1 MPLLTASDLNVS
13 YGDVEVFSD
22 VSLEVAEGA
31 RIGLVG
37 PNGGGK
43 TSLLRVLVGHAEP
56 SGGHVYGSSSV
67 KIAYVPQVTPASAGG
82 TIRDEVMLV
91 FREVVRLEDDI
102 ASAAMA
108 AGDGWRTPLAASA
121 ERRYSSLLARYEAL
135 GGHDYMN
142 RTERVADGVGLT
154 PQTLAKDAETAS
166 GGERTRAA
174 LAAALLA
181 EPDLLVLDEP
191 TNYLDFRGLAWLEK
205 LLDGWHGA
213 FVVVSHDRFFLDATV
228 RQVWDLSHGRLRS
241 YRAGYA
247 KYRALRTEQ
256 AARQAKEYERQQEAI
271 AREQA
276 FIDRYRAGQRARE
289 AKGREKR
296 LARLGRIEAPDRD
309 ARAIHVA
316 AGAVSR
322 GPRVVAAAQDLRV
335 GFLVEGVETE
345 LVAVPDLRAAKR
357 LVHRRDRQQRHRQD
371 DAASHHPGPAATAV
385 WGSQDRRE
393 GHRRV
398 PPAGGRLPTGSGHRP
413 RGDAVGQKH
422 PHIRGAGLPRKIPL
436 HG

>member
-43 TSLLRVLVGHAEP
+43 TSLLRVLVGHVEP

-67 KIAYVPQVTPASAGG
+67 KIAYVPQVMPASAAG

-108 AGDGWRTPLAASA
+108 LETAGDASRRVA

-228 RQVWDLSHGRLRS
+228 RQVWELSHGRLRS

-296 LARLGRIEAPDRD
+296 LARLERIEAPDRD

-316 AGAVSR
+316 AGPVSR

-335 GFLVEGVETE
+335 GFIEDGTETE
-345 LVAVPDLRAAKR
+345 LVAVPDLELPRGSRTAVIGSNGTGKTTLLR
-357 LVHRRDRQQRHRQD
+357 TILGDHPPLSGEVRIGEKVTVGYHRQGD
-371 DAASHHPGPAATAV
+371 DSLPA
-385 WGSQDRRE
+385 Q
-393 GHRRV
+393 
-398 PPAGGRLPTGSGHRP
+398 
-413 RGDAVGQKH
+413 GQK
-422 PHIRGAGLPRKIPL
+422 IRM
-436 HG
+436 